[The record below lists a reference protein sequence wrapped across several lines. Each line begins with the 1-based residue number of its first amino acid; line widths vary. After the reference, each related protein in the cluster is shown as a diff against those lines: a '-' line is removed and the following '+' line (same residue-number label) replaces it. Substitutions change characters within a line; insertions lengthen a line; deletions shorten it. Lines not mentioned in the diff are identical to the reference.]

1 MKIYTIAFSE
11 RTGFEVEEIKV
22 EFFEIYDKTF
32 RLKIP
37 SYFIYGIDLNS
48 IWFDS
53 EEFLSCS
60 ACFID
65 KKMIF
70 KYIEKMKEMV
80 LKKIDDRIAKLKETK
95 KKVKKFNWK
104 KFEKN

>member
-1 MKIYTIAFSE
+1 MKIYIIDFSE

-48 IWFDS
+48 IWFDN
-53 EEFLSCS
+53 EEFLTCS
-60 ACFID
+60 AYCTD

-70 KYIEKMKEMV
+70 KYIEKMKKMV
-80 LKKIDDRIAKLKETK
+80 LKKIDDKIAKLKETK
-95 KKVKKFNWK
+95 KKVKKFN
-104 KFEKN
+104 